1 MEISY
6 SKFLKFSE
14 NLKSRIDISPDPAT
28 GARAPAIGGNRNPH
42 VKPAVG
48 QQRSMP
54 KAHEAGELTT
64 ATWVN
69 IRIFL

>member
-1 MEISY
+1 M
-6 SKFLKFSE
+6 
-14 NLKSRIDISPDPAT
+14 KSRIDISPDPAT
-28 GARAPAIGGNRNPH
+28 GARAPATGGNRNPH

-64 ATWVN
+64 ETCVT
-69 IRIFL
+69 IGIFF